1 MAAFTEIRPLPRPP
15 EAADHVPVRVLCLG
29 NELLADDALGCV
41 VADELRRRWPA
52 LDVVFT
58 TETGFALIDYLQ
70 PCGLLVVVDA
80 VRTGNADPGTI
91 YVVGED
97 DLPAVPGDA
106 PHYVGLF
113 ETLALARALD
123 LPVPGEL
130 VVVGVEPADLTTI
143 GGAMNPAVRAAL
155 PDVLDRVEAFIRS
168 RERCS

>member
-1 MAAFTEIRPLPRPP
+1 
-15 EAADHVPVRVLCLG
+15 
-29 NELLADDALGCV
+29 
-41 VADELRRRWPA
+41 
-52 LDVVFT
+52 
-58 TETGFALIDYLQ
+58 
-70 PCGLLVVVDA
+70 VVVDA

-91 YVVGED
+91 YVVGAD
-97 DLPAVPGDA
+97 DLPSVPGDA